1 MSWMAWIGI
10 AVVAEVVEQLLS
22 RIYLSKIA
30 QYWEFL
36 VGYSIGA
43 ILLSLVLLSGD
54 MQFLA
59 GTQFTHSTAATSL
72 VLLLS
77 GVLWFFFY
85 LFNARAYQQ
94 VDVSLTSLLTQ
105 VQVVLVFFGGIALFA
120 EPVTI
125 GKLLGTALIIA
136 RF

>member
-1 MSWMAWIGI
+1 MSWIAWIGI

-36 VGYSIGA
+36 VGYSLGA
-43 ILLSLVLLSGD
+43 IMLSLVLLYRD
-54 MQFLA
+54 MQFFA
-59 GTQFTHSTAATSL
+59 GIQFTHSTATTSL

-85 LFNARAYQQ
+85 LFNAEP
-94 VDVSLTSLLTQ
+94 TSRST
-105 VQVVLVFFGGIALFA
+105 
-120 EPVTI
+120 
-125 GKLLGTALIIA
+125 
-136 RF
+136 